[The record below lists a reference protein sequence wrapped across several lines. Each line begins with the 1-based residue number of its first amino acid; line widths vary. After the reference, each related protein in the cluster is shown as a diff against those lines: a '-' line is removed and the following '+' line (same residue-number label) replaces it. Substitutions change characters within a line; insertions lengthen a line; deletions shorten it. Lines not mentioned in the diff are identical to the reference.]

1 MWLYY
6 CLLSTVIW
14 GFVAI
19 AIKKCSNNEPKRIA
33 ILGMLI
39 YHLSM
44 ILISLIIKPQIIANL
59 SVIDMIKML
68 PGILIQSIGFY
79 CSISAIKYGKVAIT
93 SSIQRAQVIVTFLLG
108 ILILRERLTILQ
120 LIISGVLVTL
130 SIMLSRD
137 KKNDEEKINKKSKQ
151 KAIMYSWGVVL
162 FYGVSDFINKI
173 YITEFQSP
181 LYVMFNYA
189 VIIIIGIFVYCLISK
204 NWNYIDIRKI
214 NNKRYFILQA
224 LLDIASS
231 IFNRFALLDGNVSIV
246 SIIST
251 SSIIV
256 TILASRLILKERI
269 SWKKYIV
276 VFGIFICVLL
286 LSLITN
292 RKAYIKE
299 YINENH
305 RNGNKQ

>member
-6 CLLSTVIW
+6 CLLSTVIL

-33 ILGMLI
+33 IMGMLI
-39 YHLSM
+39 YHCTM
-44 ILISLIIKPQIIANL
+44 ILVSLIINPQIIERLNF
-59 SVIDMIKML
+59 IDIIKMS
-68 PGILIQSIGFY
+68 PGIIIQSIGFY

-93 SSIQRAQVIVTFLLG
+93 SSIQRTQVIVTFLLG
-108 ILILRERLTILQ
+108 ILILKEKFTILQ
-120 LIISGVLVTL
+120 LIISGILVTL
-130 SIMLSRD
+130 SIMIARD
-137 KKNDEEKINKKSKQ
+137 KKNDEEKINVKAKQ

-173 YITEFQSP
+173 YITEYQSP

-189 VIIIIGIFVYCLISK
+189 IIIIIGIFAYCLITR

-214 NNKRYFILQA
+214 DNKGYFVLQS
-224 LLDIASS
+224 LLDVSSS

-251 SSIIV
+251 SSIII
-256 TILASRLILKERI
+256 TMLASRLILKEKI
-269 SWKKYIV
+269 SWKKYLMIL
-276 VFGIFICVLL
+276 GIFICVLV
-286 LSLITN
+286 LSCI
-292 RKAYIKE
+292 
-299 YINENH
+299 
-305 RNGNKQ
+305 